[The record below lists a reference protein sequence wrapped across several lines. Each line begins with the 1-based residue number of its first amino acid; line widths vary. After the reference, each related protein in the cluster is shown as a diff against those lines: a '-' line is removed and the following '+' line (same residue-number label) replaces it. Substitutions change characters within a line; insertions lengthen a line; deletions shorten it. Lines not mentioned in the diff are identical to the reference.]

1 MKDRAAATLLVLLI
15 SARPLAAEPPAGIGP
30 GARPSLGVVF
40 ERALGRATEKLDTP
54 ACRLVL
60 LDFRDASGRTLAGK
74 LSDTGLSAPEFLT
87 RLEFR
92 DGRNES
98 LCRRGHVD
106 AFTSVGGSTVWAC
119 PGGSLWLGGDNNRA
133 GANALIHEMLHALGL
148 EENPLGSV
156 EITQRVRE
164 RCGL

>member
-1 MKDRAAATLLVLLI
+1 MDGKTSALLFSTLLFTTSV
-15 SARPLAAEPPAGIGP
+15 SAEPPALQETAP
-30 GARPSLGVVF
+30 RALLGVVF
-40 ERALGRATEKLDTP
+40 DRALQRAAEKLGAP

-60 LDFRDASGRTLAGK
+60 TDFRDASGRSLDEKLA
-74 LSDTGLSAPEFLT
+74 DTGLSAPEFLT

-98 LCRRGHVD
+98 LCRRRHVD

-119 PGGSLWLGGDNNRA
+119 PGGSLWLGGENNRA
-133 GANALIHEMLHALGL
+133 GANTLIHEMLHTLGL
-148 EENPLGSV
+148 AENPPSSV